1 ITPFADQIISLLPPL
16 WDQAGEEYLMKQ
28 SILGILSAL
37 ITSLKQSSKRYH
49 PLVLPLIHS
58 SVEPTSLTSV
68 YLLEDA
74 MDLWST
80 ILSQT
85 PAPISTELVSLAQN
99 LFPMFATASD
109 SLRKALEIS
118 ELYIL
123 LSPHDML
130 ASALAILSP
139 LVPLL
144 QILKREAQGA
154 ILGIAELLIQSALL
168 TGGIDALTQLTS
180 HLVYSPGSSALLP
193 SLLSDLS
200 STHTAHQTTGPKR
213 RQPPLDPLVETD
225 YLTIL
230 SRLALA
236 SPALFVQAV
245 RASVPDSDVEGT
257 MKWLLTEWLGHVD
270 NIGHPERKK
279 MVCLGLTS
287 LLSTGEGWILSR
299 LQELMGLWM
308 EVVAEVCEDGCDSLV
323 WRDEGGDEE
332 ETAVDGRR
340 REVVFRDPVHTIE
353 LKVFV
358 REHLQGAIAASGGSE
373 AFQARWVGDVDQDV
387 LVEFGK
393 LGIL

>member
-1 ITPFADQIISLLPPL
+1 
-16 WDQAGEEYLMKQ
+16 MKQ

-58 SVEPTSLTSV
+58 SVEPASLTSV

-85 PAPISTELVSLAQN
+85 PAPISTELLSLAQN

-118 ELYIL
+118 DLYIL

-144 QILKREAQGA
+144 HTLKREGQGA

-168 TGGIDALTQLTS
+168 TGGVDALTQLTS
-180 HLVYSPGSSALLP
+180 HLVYSPGSTALLP
-193 SLLSDLS
+193 IILSGLSD
-200 STHTAHQTTGPKR
+200 THIAHQTTGPKR
-213 RQPPLDPLVETD
+213 HQPPLDPLVETD

-245 RASVPDSDVEGT
+245 GASVPDSDVEGT

-279 MVCLGLTS
+279 LVCLGLTS

-299 LQELMGLWM
+299 LQELMGCWM
-308 EVVAEVCEDGCDSLV
+308 EIVAEVCEDEDGRDSLV
-323 WRDEGGDEE
+323 WRDEGGGEG

-340 REVVFRDPVHTIE
+340 REVAFRDPVHTME
-353 LKVFV
+353 LKGFV

-373 AFQARWVGDVDQDV
+373 VFQARWVGDVDRDV

-393 LGIL
+393 LGIF